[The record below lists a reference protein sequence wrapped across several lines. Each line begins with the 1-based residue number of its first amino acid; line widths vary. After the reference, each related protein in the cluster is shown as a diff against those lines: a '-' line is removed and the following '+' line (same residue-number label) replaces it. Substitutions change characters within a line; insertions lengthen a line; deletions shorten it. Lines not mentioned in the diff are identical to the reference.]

1 MMRAKLPWLVAAL
14 VLIVDRATKLA
25 VMRSI
30 RPGDAHIVFNG
41 FSITHVHNRGIAFS
55 FFADGGHL
63 TRVLLPVVIVATVAV
78 IVWILLRDRS
88 GSMIVR
94 AALGGIL
101 GGALGNLADRLLY
114 GWVVDFLH
122 FWVRIGQ
129 RAYSWPDFNVADAA
143 ITVGAVGL
151 VLHEIFASRTPPRK
165 EPA

>member
-1 MMRAKLPWLVAAL
+1 MRTKLPWLVAAL
-14 VLIVDRATKLA
+14 VLVVDRATKLA
-25 VMRSI
+25 VMRAI

-55 FFADGGHL
+55 LLADGGHI
-63 TRVLLPVVIVATVAV
+63 TRVLLPVVIVATVVV
-78 IVWILLRDRS
+78 IAWILLRDRS
-88 GSMIVR
+88 GSLLAR

-122 FWVRIGQ
+122 FWIHIGH

-143 ITVGAVGL
+143 ISVGAMVL
-151 VLHEIFASRTPPRK
+151 VLHEVFASRKPPRH
-165 EPA
+165 EAR